1 MPIYK
6 LNGET
11 YDIPDNVVA
20 DFEKDNPSA
29 TITYHADGDE
39 YEIPVSER
47 DGFLKEF
54 PEATTGSQTPGPGS
68 TKQPMMDAMT
78 QQKKADA
85 PASAPVPA
93 PASIPTEKKKTG
105 GYKPSAQEMAGF
117 QSTIDNA
124 GFTAATAAPSF
135 EKKAANLQKRQGL
148 KAPKQ
153 VKVGETGNLVEGEQ
167 HLNPDTGQLE
177 QTYIT
182 SHGNEYGNKAQ
193 AENEQRQIDD
203 YDRRLRYATGQGIDT
218 LSEKYVNPLV
228 DKAMK
233 DADDRWFASMKE
245 SSSVPMG
252 EGMEMFA
259 LRRANEAVD
268 PEKILQGLQKSL
280 EESYKNPEMQKE
292 IDRLAESI
300 GVSREEYLQQILAP
314 SLAQRLENTFASS
327 QIAQNMPKST
337 TEYILRGIGDSIGG
351 MLMNAATETKSQRFY
366 RNQADAMTES
376 GDNPYYNPGTGAKL
390 TKMGISFAADA
401 PFFGVYGRVSGQVAK
416 NIAERQIN
424 KLVAQGLSE
433 SAARSVVGTAL
444 ENSVGARVK
453 NYLMQHVV
461 SSSLTLGAYNATSE
475 SARQIRDKEGLDIG
489 KIAGSTA
496 EGMLTGAAFGA
507 TGGVSQALSQ
517 PLSGFAKIG
526 AKAAGFGAEAGTM
539 YGTEE
544 LAKLAH
550 GEEAFSNPFAEGYVE
565 ALEKLG
571 VMKISG
577 GHLLESAGKK
587 IERAREVGT
596 KQVAAES
603 LAGLLSP
610 ARTGAKLSEATQ
622 DYIRNTQEGRNL
634 IESLSQMHPGRAISE
649 VNGKKRLTEEGEAM
663 RVKLAQNYEDF
674 MNNKDI
680 PANVKQETAAVF
692 GGIYRP
698 GLETGADIIQNED
711 GSVNVKTRDK
721 DGNCIQDLKF
731 DDLSEAEKWRTS
743 HQSECR
749 RNDAVNMWNGA
760 TDAER
765 QDIVNTV
772 RDNVSGKAVLD
783 EMKSQTEGM
792 KQNRLKRQLEKIN
805 KTAEQ
810 YEGRE
815 LTDEEARNF
824 IQTVIR
830 DGDDA
835 TFEEIYQLIHDK
847 AYPKDMPDTK
857 RNYWEGQQLN
867 PLQKHFVQTDAQ
879 LAEEQ
884 LMLLGEDFAN
894 EVMKNVQYA
903 DEKIAELAS
912 RLVQGDITKD
922 QFDAAVD
929 YYNKMSKVN
938 GMLDETL
945 KDIDN
950 QVEAANSYV
959 RKNTHADS
967 GSLID
972 AVYAQKPD
980 RQYYVTAGHFE
991 VTPDG
996 KLKPTDN
1003 SGMVILRDKETGEIE
1018 VVSPSEITVSHI
1030 DDPNRVIAENE
1041 SMEGLRG
1048 QLMKEADDVIDL
1060 HPDTPTEA
1068 MNGDIYTG
1076 ADGNQYMVMQI
1087 QDEAGSTVGVKIA
1100 IDETGNPVGNPMPFD
1115 MEEYRK
1121 AKSNEI
1127 DAAER
1132 PQEETVLP
1140 EDNQVTTEPQ
1150 PLEEPA
1156 AEAAVGAPEQETKP
1170 AGGEASVE
1178 KGTGVN
1184 EPSAAVSL
1192 KVPVDEKGK
1201 KLYEQATPEDAM
1213 ADLAAEFGKEEAQ
1226 QMITQMVENTDK
1238 ALKALQEQDTSD
1250 MTDMNDIRSHMEK
1263 IKELQKKRDF
1273 WQSLIKNST
1282 EADEQKIEA
1291 GQSVDIQHPSGE
1303 SGGNREDGQ
1312 DKIQAQSTERQ
1323 AGADTQ
1329 QQQTEGSKD
1338 DTGVAPVPD
1347 TDVSGGTRV
1356 EQQPEGPTAEQKV
1369 AQGTVKNNIGK
1380 RFEFQNQDG
1389 TRSEV
1394 IINAFKDNDKVEVTR
1409 QDYDAQGQ
1417 PKGEPYSQDLNMVDV
1432 GNSIVN
1438 RSLKPVLSV
1447 EERLRNAFKGKVGM
1461 QNVIDVLSDEEQ
1473 RRMLDAYERKD
1484 EEAIKEMTH
1493 EFLESHRE
1501 DIILNE
1507 RDKRNSNVARIM
1519 EGGGSREDKLR
1530 RVRKEFQGYDD
1541 AVIALSDES
1550 LQPTT
1555 LEEYVADL
1563 HGRQPKAG
1571 EGPLAYFSY
1580 DQDGKKVVG
1589 MQDESGYGTK
1599 TGGDTRGFAPW
1610 LAPKGRG
1617 MSLQQYAENIHSQL
1631 PEALQQRYSDQ
1642 DVRNAILEVF
1652 GVAER
1657 PSDITTMIIKR
1668 GVVQAEQAAR
1678 RMEEQWI
1685 DGGVSYQK
1693 VAVDENSFAGRL
1705 ERAKQQTNT
1714 EPTEAQ
1720 KEKGNYKKG
1729 HVSFGG
1735 YDFVVENPEGSMRR
1749 GTDADGK
1756 SWEQKMHNTYGYI
1769 LGKYGKDGDHL
1780 DMFINDQADLDNW
1793 NGNVYVVDQVDP
1805 KTGRFDEHK
1814 VLYGFGS
1821 EAEARDAY
1829 LSNYEDGWQGLGRIT
1844 GVDKETFDK
1853 WLDSSKRKLKE
1864 FADHSVVKDA
1874 AHKVETETVLPVS
1887 EQENALRDAVVEHL
1901 RSIGVEVSTDWKEGQ
1916 RILDEYNG
1924 KDPLSKS
1931 KKRAMETA
1939 SVSQDE
1945 EHQHAVIS
1953 FADGAKVRNNLETLA
1968 ENLQKVSNQRKNFI
1982 QEVANAI
1989 GAENDGSR
1997 SQYATFETKTGQIV
2011 TIRMAD
2017 HNATVSNFDHR
2028 NEFEGISIVVSP
2040 KKSQGMINDG
2050 AAHVV
2055 EYYYDPIKLR
2065 KAEGKPL
2072 SEIVKSIGQVMYSG
2086 EYKDPTGLA
2095 EREEVNADEIRQF
2108 KAGVKQQ
2115 KVDNP
2120 VFVSNAMKAVGGIRQ
2135 DKATPEQ
2142 WLAMLQKNGGLKAG
2156 EDKWLGL
2163 SDWLK
2168 EKKGTVTKQEV
2179 ENYIRQN
2186 QIQVEETDY
2195 KEYFNVDDNPQM
2207 QDFRSEY
2214 DDLVKKYE
2222 DEKNA
2227 VEQESNTFNDE
2238 MYQKYGEG
2246 WANDPERLSEEDRK
2260 RNEDIVERWN
2270 RLNDNDPQD
2279 LAFREMADDYGDDFG
2294 MAFEVNYG
2302 NGKLDPQ
2309 MDMYGDD
2316 ISDAAKHFL
2325 QFEEQPINST
2335 RLGYT
2340 TEGLDNKREIALTVP
2355 TIEPYNE
2362 SDSIHFGDAGGGR
2375 AVAWVRFGE
2384 TTTPKKEKIVK
2395 VVEDFEEPY
2404 KNFSGMLV
2412 YYPKGEKFTGK
2423 DYIVYGKAKDGR
2435 MVYVPIMN
2443 EKQIDAFE
2451 TFDEAKNA
2459 MNQWYKDNNI
2469 GETQY
2474 DRVLVIDEIQ
2484 SKRHQDAR
2492 EKGYN
2497 DPIDI
2502 TGGGVPD
2509 APFEKNWHELAM
2521 KRMLRYAAEN
2531 GYDKIAWTTGEQ
2543 QAERYNIGNVVE
2555 KIISYDYPSVEDAD
2569 GRKTRKVE
2577 VRLKDGETM
2586 TMRVG
2591 QNGKVIEG
2599 RSDTEGKDLADVV
2612 GKDLAR
2618 RIMEG
2623 EGRDGTIYD
2632 ANRDLPAK
2640 VIDGEGLRI
2649 GSDGMRGFYD
2659 DILPRFMD
2667 KYGKKWGVKTGEV
2680 ELPDV
2685 EEAGRRMHSVDV
2697 TPEMKADVMQG
2708 QPMFFKTPDGHAY
2721 GYTYNGKVY
2730 VDPRI
2735 ATAETPVHEY
2745 SHLWAEMKRQTA
2757 PEEWDQIKQAMLN
2770 DKMVQPII
2778 DRVKRDYPELARE
2791 GKEDDFIEEVITQFS
2806 GKRGAER
2813 LREIAEEVAS
2823 ERGGIF
2829 GKAEAVTAMQRLK
2842 NILNRFWEGVA
2853 RMMGWKYTNANQIA
2867 DRIMADM
2874 LNGVDPTKMAK
2885 DAGRLRPQAEMFK
2898 QAQFDI
2904 IQNNNPADDVNM
2916 PGHTWIRSVDDIKT
2930 FSEAVTEDGY
2940 ASEEGVTPDFTA
2952 DMVND
2957 AIEKGTVTVY
2967 SSKPIKNGAFV
2978 TPSKMEA
2985 QNYAGDGK
2993 VYSKKVSLQ
3002 DVAWIDP
3009 LQGQYAEVSE
3019 KPKAQ
3024 KEDVEARDKE
3034 YADAV
3039 AAGDMEK
3046 VNTIQEKTEE
3056 SAFEKKNSALD
3067 NTTDTGKT
3075 SDRGK
3080 RNDTATPQST
3090 VSEGKDTK
3098 NPDTIQ
3104 ENQGENASEAPKFQK
3119 TGTPEP
3125 EMTPE
3130 DRQYWKKWDD
3140 AMKKWKERNAIPAD
3154 QTQAPEKPR
3163 FQQGESALDYAQK
3176 LVQWNRMKALW
3187 QTAPKLEDYRQ
3198 VRDDKDMVEAAREN
3212 ERRYPDSPSAKT
3224 RMVASDM
3231 MRLRHAMSR
3240 QKAYDKATV
3249 KAVTDFAQDF
3259 MKLGFGDNLSRGEME
3274 RMLSSVK
3281 NATGAKDIRQSVD
3294 NIMNIL
3300 ADNYLRNLENQ
3311 VTKLSSVKELSKTAQ
3326 GVEKQGRLELK
3337 GQRMIQA
3344 FRDAR
3349 EKRMTLDQINERMAE
3364 VAEKMNRSDDE
3375 APMWE
3380 QEYEGLSIA
3389 RQYVENI
3396 EGSREEWADLDT
3408 LYKDA
3413 VKDYKT
3419 SGRSY
3424 KDQQEYL
3431 ESLEQAMQEN
3441 KIDRIGLY
3449 GDIIG
3454 RLQGNISESM
3464 QGAKEFVEREK
3475 QRQKHIWDMA
3485 NFDLAGKET
3494 GAMREKT
3501 KGKPA
3506 NFFLQPLAT
3515 FEQMLKQFGSRNAN
3529 GEGYLYD
3536 YFMRNWMDAT
3546 DKAFINEQK
3555 AKEELDAKARE
3566 VFGGKVK
3573 RWSDLYDISRSLPT
3587 MDVEVLDGEEP
3598 KTFTL
3603 TQGNLLYIYMADK
3616 MADGRMKLRKMG
3628 IDEETVEKIKDFM
3641 DPRLVQLGDW
3651 LQGEYLPQKRT
3662 EYNKVHERMFGAPM
3676 AAIDNYFPLKVLGD
3690 ARYQE
3695 QDVNVPDSE
3704 TLPSTITGN
3713 IIKRRKN
3720 ALPLDILHT
3729 DALSLAI
3736 EHVEDMERWAAQAE
3750 WNKDINTL
3758 LSYTTFRNKVKNMDT
3773 IYGSGDALW
3782 NSFKDA
3788 AKMAAGT
3795 YNPSVK
3801 PGHVDAAISNIA
3813 KGVTAAKINFR
3824 VYTAFKQLLSAP
3836 AFLHDV
3842 NLADFAHDAVN
3853 PYGSWK
3859 WAMEN
3864 MPVFQK
3870 RWKSRQVGD
3879 TRLMDDPTDW
3889 KLWKTNI
3896 VQMATRLGMSPNALV
3911 DGVTCAV
3918 GARSIYKSRYK
3929 KYKEIGASD
3938 EVAHKRALQ
3947 DAEIGYNLTQ
3957 QSSEGAFVSA
3967 IQKDR
3972 TVAANM
3978 LSVFRNSSMAY
3989 TRQWVD
3995 AARNLKKRS
4004 QNGYKEDSIKFM
4016 ARQMQEQFGIDE
4028 AQAKR
4033 AAELE
4038 YAREGRRDVARLLN
4052 MMFGV
4057 TVAWNLGAS
4066 LPYLLIGDDDHTK
4079 KEMLTDALLKGMLAG
4094 PTEGLAA
4101 GNLYSDFIGRTLAN
4115 EQTRNTFKEEGIGAA
4130 LDNALKQGG
4139 DYEVNPL
4146 PLMADIQ
4153 SMIKKMGYD
4162 KYAAAQDVF
4171 NIAVQSAVGVNPQ
4184 TFTDMWNAAMDY
4196 GAPGWDGTRYTFDM
4210 ENMSRAK
4217 EVSLFM
4223 MRLLNA
4229 PTSSWRNKYIDE
4241 LGMSAENAKKLPYE
4255 EMARR
4260 YAHYKHWKDAPLMG
4274 WLRGEE
4280 GRQEKMGK
4288 IRKQFDDA
4296 VTERM
4301 QRLTDDELMHNVA
4314 RSESAEEK
4322 RRYAKM
4328 IAQRLGIEPGEDSQK
4343 ADEKKNWYQNIYQRN
4358 MLYEDIKEDEMLA
4371 DKYRNLE
4378 NTFKE
4383 KREEAERKSVQDLK
4397 EFNEA
4402 NKEWRDRI
4410 DEAKKEA
4417 KKRMD
4422 WIRGGKYDTPSGK
4435 KGNSKKANLLAPGKK
4450 QLETGEDTEAIM
4462 KNIRQWRKEALEI
4475 LMRAEAEK

>member
-6 LNGET
+6 LNGDT
-11 YDIPDNVVA
+11 YDIPDDVVA

-68 TKQPMMDAMT
+68 TKQPMMDAMM

-85 PASAPVPA
+85 PA

-105 GYKPSAQEMAGF
+105 GYQPTSQELAGF
-117 QSTIDNA
+117 QQTINNA

-135 EKKAANLQKRQGL
+135 EKKSANLQKRQGL
-148 KAPKQ
+148 KAPKR

-167 HLNPDTGQLE
+167 RLNPDTGQLE

-182 SHGNEYGNKAQ
+182 SQGNVYVNKAG
-193 AENEQRQIDD
+193 AEAEQRQIDD
-203 YDRRLRYATGQGIDT
+203 YERRMRYATGQAIDE
-218 LSEKYVNPLV
+218 LGSKYINPLV
-228 DKAMK
+228 DEALKKADEEWTK
-233 DADDRWFASMKE
+233 SMKE
-245 SSSVPMG
+245 SSSVPVG

-259 LRRANEAVD
+259 LRRANEKID
-268 PEKILQGLQKSL
+268 SDKILQGLQKTL
-280 EESYKNPEMQKE
+280 EEAYKSPEMQKE
-292 IDRLAESI
+292 ISRLAESI
-300 GVSREEYLQQILAP
+300 GISKDEYLEQIVAP
-314 SLAQRLENTFASS
+314 SLAARLENSFASS
-327 QIAQNMPKST
+327 QISRNMPRNA
-337 TEYILRGIGDSIGG
+337 TEYILQGLSNSIGG
-351 MLMNAATETKSQRFY
+351 MLMGAATETKGQRFY
-366 RNQADAMTES
+366 KNQAEAMTEQ
-376 GDNPYYNPGTGAKL
+376 GNNPYYQPGTAASL
-390 TKMGISFAADA
+390 AKMGVSFAADA

-416 NIAERQIN
+416 NIAERQIS
-424 KLVAQGLSE
+424 KMVAEGLSE
-433 SAARSVVGTAL
+433 TAARSIVGTAL
-444 ENSVGARVK
+444 ENSVGARMK
-453 NYLMQHVV
+453 NSIMQHIVGGA
-461 SSSLTLGAYNATSE
+461 LTMGAYNATSE
-475 SARQIRDKEGLDIG
+475 TARQIRDKEGLDLG
-489 KIAGSTA
+489 QIAGSTL
-496 EGMLTGAAFGA
+496 EGLAVGSAFGV
-507 TGGVSQALSQ
+507 TGGAVQALSQ
-517 PLSGFAKIG
+517 PLSGFSKIG
-526 AKAAGFGAEAGTM
+526 AKIAGFGAEAETM
-539 YGTEE
+539 YATEE
-544 LAKLAH
+544 LSKMAH
-550 GEEAFSNPFAEGYVE
+550 GQEGFENPFEGSVE
-565 ALEKLG
+565 ALMKLG
-571 VMKISG
+571 VMKATG
-577 GHLLESAGKK
+577 PDGLKK
-587 IERAREVGT
+587 I
-596 KQVAAES
+596 
-603 LAGLLSP
+603 AGEILHPIKSNQQQ
-610 ARTGAKLSEATQ
+610 RTGIKFTDEEQA
-622 DYIRNTQEGRNL
+622 YVRNTQEGQKL
-634 IESLSQMHPGRAISE
+634 IDALSQMHPGRAISE
-649 VNGKKRLTEEGEAM
+649 VNGKKRLTEEGEAL
-663 RVKLAQNYEDF
+663 RLQLSQNYEDF

-680 PANVKQETAAVF
+680 PASVKQKVAGVL
-692 GGIYRP
+692 GGVYRP

-711 GSVNVKTRDK
+711 GSVLVKTRDK
-721 DGNCIQDLKF
+721 DGNCIQDLSF
-731 DDLSEAEKWRTS
+731 DNLAEAEQWREN
-743 HQSECR
+743 HLSECR
-749 RNDAVNMWNGA
+749 RNDAVNMWNNT
-760 TDAER
+760 TDQTR
-765 QDIVNTV
+765 QEIVNV
-772 RDNVSGKAVLD
+772 VKDQISGKTVLD
-783 EMKSQTEGM
+783 EMKAKADGM
-792 KQNRLKRQLEKIN
+792 KQNRLKSQLEKIN
-805 KTAEQ
+805 QVAEQ

-824 IQTVIR
+824 IQMVIR

-835 TFEEIYQLIHDK
+835 TFSEIYQLIHDK

-857 RNYWEGQQLN
+857 RNYWEGQQLTS
-867 PLQKHFVQTDAQ
+867 LEKHIAQTDAQ
-879 LAEEQ
+879 VAEER
-884 LMLLGEDFAN
+884 LMLQGEDFAK
-894 EVMKNVQYA
+894 EVMDDSQYP
-903 DEKIAELAS
+903 DEKISELAARLS
-912 RLVQGDITKD
+912 RGYITKD

-1076 ADGNQYMVMQI
+1076 ADGKQYIVMQI
-1087 QDEAGSTVGVKIA
+1087 E
-1100 IDETGNPVGNPMPFD
+1100 DETGNPVKVKMSLDEAGNPIPNTEQPLD
-1115 MEEYRK
+1115 TDEYRK

-1127 DAAER
+1127 DAASR
-1132 PQEETVLP
+1132 PQVE
-1140 EDNQVTTEPQ
+1140 QGA
-1150 PLEEPA
+1150 EEPA
-1156 AEAAVGAPEQETKP
+1156 VAVTEPEKP
-1170 AGGEASVE
+1170 ANTPQNEADGIMEVASPLIQELETRLNEGKV
-1178 KGTGVN
+1178 TDDN
-1184 EPSAAVSL
+1184 EPPVQQGRI
-1192 KVPVDEKGK
+1192 PVDEKGK
-1201 KLYEQATPEDAM
+1201 KLYEQAKPEDT
-1213 ADLAAEFGKEEAQ
+1213 LAELTEKYGEEKAQ
-1226 QMITQMVENTDK
+1226 QMISKIAESTAKELEK
-1238 ALKALQEQDTSD
+1238 LQQTDTSGI
-1250 MTDMNDIRSHMEK
+1250 TDMNDLDAHETQITD
-1263 IKELQKKRDF
+1263 LQKKLDY
-1273 WQSLIKNST
+1273 WNGLIKKPETIVEVDQEGKPFVNASNGTTTFGMIDASKNLDEAPIKLSRGDRSHGYEHIEYRHGDQIKQQGFKSVEDFVEFVANNYTLIKEGVDEGGNPNGTYLLQAKDKHNNTVYIELSKDGSYWNVNSGGVFRKNYGDKLKT
-1282 EADEQKIEA
+1282 VWSASEVQN
-1291 GQSVDIQHPSGE
+1291 GE
-1303 SGGNREDGQ
+1303 SAPDNTLRPTTDADKTVEPNGTVSNTVSDGK
-1312 DKIQAQSTERQ
+1312 DTEKTNTNQ
-1323 AGADTQ
+1323 ENQQKNDTQ
-1329 QQQTEGSKD
+1329 QP
-1338 DTGVAPVPD
+1338 VAD
-1347 TDVSGGTRV
+1347 
-1356 EQQPEGPTAEQKV
+1356 QKKLKIY
-1369 AQGTVKNNIGK
+1369 QNTVNNNIGNSFTFTHNNGIRSVLK
-1380 RFEFQNQDG
+1380 VQRIDHDG
-1389 TRSEV
+1389 
-1394 IINAFKDNDKVEVTR
+1394 NAVLTR
-1409 QDYDAQGQ
+1409 QDYDAQGN
-1417 PKGEPYSQDLNMVDV
+1417 PIGEAREERYNFATV
-1432 GNSIVN
+1432 GEAIVN
-1438 RSLKPVLSV
+1438 QTWKKELSIY
-1447 EERLRNAFKGKVGM
+1447 EKLQKYKYNQFKVGD
-1461 QNVIDVLSDEEQ
+1461 VSFIDVLTEDELQ
-1473 RRMLDAYERKD
+1473 QVLNAYERGDKQTVGNLTGKFGERHKKD
-1484 EEAIKEMTH
+1484 
-1493 EFLESHRE
+1493 F
-1501 DIILNE
+1501 ILRG
-1507 RDKRNSNVARIM
+1507 RDQRNSNVRRIM
-1519 EGGGSREDKLR
+1519 EGNGSREDKLR

-1541 AVIALSDES
+1541 SVIALSDEA

-1589 MQDESGYGTK
+1589 MQDETGYGTK

-1631 PEALQQRYSDQ
+1631 PEAVQRQYSDQ

-1652 GVAER
+1652 GGAER
-1657 PSDITTMIIKR
+1657 PSDITTMVIKR

-1793 NGNVYVVDQVDP
+1793 NGNVYIVDQVDP

-1844 GVDKETFDK
+1844 GVVKETFDK

-1887 EQENALRDAVVEHL
+1887 EQETVLRDAVVEHL
-1901 RSIGVEVSTDWKEGQ
+1901 RSIGVDVSTDWKEGQ

-1924 KDPLSKS
+1924 NGPIKKMGSRTEAKKKQIASDLSGMTFSKPQQAIVNVFTGSKDRERIELSRKDGGSVSLVIRQGNDNKAGTKHASFRHYDINGDGYFTSDDILLIPEIVRSGERVVEGKRMKYTATIDGIEYTVATERKNGTENFVTFYTNRKKQDRQSRRTQSEDAQPLSDDALS
-1931 KKRAMETA
+1931 
-1939 SVSQDE
+1939 
-1945 EHQHAVIS
+1945 
-1953 FADGAKVRNNLETLA
+1953 GAKVQQNSET
-1968 ENLQKVSNQRKNFI
+1968 
-1982 QEVANAI
+1982 
-1989 GAENDGSR
+1989 
-1997 SQYATFETKTGQIV
+1997 
-2011 TIRMAD
+2011 
-2017 HNATVSNFDHR
+2017 
-2028 NEFEGISIVVSP
+2028 
-2040 KKSQGMINDG
+2040 
-2050 AAHVV
+2050 
-2055 EYYYDPIKLR
+2055 
-2065 KAEGKPL
+2065 
-2072 SEIVKSIGQVMYSG
+2072 
-2086 EYKDPTGLA
+2086 
-2095 EREEVNADEIRQF
+2095 
-2108 KAGVKQQ
+2108 
-2115 KVDNP
+2115 
-2120 VFVSNAMKAVGGIRQ
+2120 
-2135 DKATPEQ
+2135 
-2142 WLAMLQKNGGLKAG
+2142 
-2156 EDKWLGL
+2156 
-2163 SDWLK
+2163 
-2168 EKKGTVTKQEV
+2168 
-2179 ENYIRQN
+2179 
-2186 QIQVEETDY
+2186 
-2195 KEYFNVDDNPQM
+2195 
-2207 QDFRSEY
+2207 
-2214 DDLVKKYE
+2214 
-2222 DEKNA
+2222 
-2227 VEQESNTFNDE
+2227 
-2238 MYQKYGEG
+2238 
-2246 WANDPERLSEEDRK
+2246 
-2260 RNEDIVERWN
+2260 
-2270 RLNDNDPQD
+2270 
-2279 LAFREMADDYGDDFG
+2279 
-2294 MAFEVNYG
+2294 
-2302 NGKLDPQ
+2302 
-2309 MDMYGDD
+2309 
-2316 ISDAAKHFL
+2316 
-2325 QFEEQPINST
+2325 
-2335 RLGYT
+2335 
-2340 TEGLDNKREIALTVP
+2340 
-2355 TIEPYNE
+2355 
-2362 SDSIHFGDAGGGR
+2362 
-2375 AVAWVRFGE
+2375 
-2384 TTTPKKEKIVK
+2384 
-2395 VVEDFEEPY
+2395 
-2404 KNFSGMLV
+2404 
-2412 YYPKGEKFTGK
+2412 
-2423 DYIVYGKAKDGR
+2423 AKD
-2435 MVYVPIMN
+2435 
-2443 EKQIDAFE
+2443 
-2451 TFDEAKNA
+2451 
-2459 MNQWYKDNNI
+2459 
-2469 GETQY
+2469 
-2474 DRVLVIDEIQ
+2474 
-2484 SKRHQDAR
+2484 
-2492 EKGYN
+2492 
-2497 DPIDI
+2497 
-2502 TGGGVPD
+2502 
-2509 APFEKNWHELAM
+2509 
-2521 KRMLRYAAEN
+2521 
-2531 GYDKIAWTTGEQ
+2531 
-2543 QAERYNIGNVVE
+2543 
-2555 KIISYDYPSVEDAD
+2555 SV
-2569 GRKTRKVE
+2569 RK
-2577 VRLKDGETM
+2577 
-2586 TMRVG
+2586 
-2591 QNGKVIEG
+2591 
-2599 RSDTEGKDLADVV
+2599 
-2612 GKDLAR
+2612 
-2618 RIMEG
+2618 
-2623 EGRDGTIYD
+2623 
-2632 ANRDLPAK
+2632 
-2640 VIDGEGLRI
+2640 
-2649 GSDGMRGFYD
+2649 
-2659 DILPRFMD
+2659 
-2667 KYGKKWGVKTGEV
+2667 
-2680 ELPDV
+2680 
-2685 EEAGRRMHSVDV
+2685 
-2697 TPEMKADVMQG
+2697 
-2708 QPMFFKTPDGHAY
+2708 FFKTPDGHAY
-2721 GYTYNGKVY
+2721 GYTYKGKVY

-2745 SHLWAEMKRQTA
+2745 SHLWAEMKRQTDH
-2757 PEEWDQIKQAMLN
+2757 EEWDQIKQAMLN

-2778 DRVKRDYPELARE
+2778 DRVRRDYPELARE

-2813 LREIAEEVAS
+2813 LREIADEVTS

-2842 NILNRFWEGVA
+2842 NILNRFWESVA

-2874 LNGVDPTKMAK
+2874 LNGV
-2885 DAGRLRPQAEMFK
+2885 
-2898 QAQFDI
+2898 
-2904 IQNNNPADDVNM
+2904 NPAERMKEEADRLSEMRAYHGSAAEFDRFDHTKVGSGEGQAVSGYGTYVTSSEGTARYYANVASTRQRKVIRPMGYTVDGEFVRDPALVRAYDYLKKADGDV
-2916 PGHTWIRSVDDIKT
+2916 GEAIKACEHTIEVLNRHKDKNPFGAIVKGKST
-2930 FSEAVTEDGY
+2930 AEEAMDY
-2940 ASEEGVTPDFTA
+2940 LLK
-2952 DMVND
+2952 
-2957 AIEKGTVTVY
+2957 EK
-2967 SSKPIKNGAFV
+2967 
-2978 TPSKMEA
+2978 
-2985 QNYAGDGK
+2985 
-2993 VYSKKVSLQ
+2993 
-3002 DVAWIDP
+3002 
-3009 LQGQYAEVSE
+3009 E
-3019 KPKAQ
+3019 KPGTIGFQ
-3024 KEDVEARDKE
+3024 EEIVEQPDRQLYEVEIPD
-3034 YADAV
+3034 
-3039 AAGDMEK
+3039 
-3046 VNTIQEKTEE
+3046 
-3056 SAFEKKNSALD
+3056 
-3067 NTTDTGKT
+3067 DTGKNYFDLDKKLT
-3075 SDRGK
+3075 KKQKADIKKRFLEALDSSDEADYWKKNRDIIEYDWKQVDSSDGTGDAARGVMEQFLPSEK
-3080 RNDTATPQST
+3080 
-3090 VSEGKDTK
+3090 VSEIFSDMGYVGSKVKGSDGTTYIIYNADSLQIKDRMRFQMVGK
-3098 NPDTIQ
+3098 
-3104 ENQGENASEAPKFQK
+3104 EGAAEAPKFQREA
-3119 TGTPEP
+3119 GPEP
-3125 EMTPE
+3125 DMTPE
-3130 DRQYWKKWDD
+3130 DRQYWNKWDA

-3154 QTQAPEKPR
+3154 QMQAPEKPR
-3163 FQQGESALDYAQK
+3163 YQQGESALDYAQK

-3212 ERRYPDSPSAKT
+3212 EQRYPDSPSAKT

-3281 NATGAKDIRQSVD
+3281 NATGAKDIRKEVD

-3300 ADNYLRNLENQ
+3300 ADNYLKNLENQ

-3380 QEYEGLSIA
+3380 QDYEGLAIA

-3506 NFFLQPLAT
+3506 NFFLQPLGT

-3587 MDVEVLDGEEP
+3587 LDVEVLDGEEP
-3598 KTFTL
+3598 KTFKL

-3616 MADGRMKLRKMG
+3616 MVDGRMKLRKMG
-3628 IDEETVEKIKDFM
+3628 IDEEAVEKIKDFM

-3889 KLWKTNI
+3889 KLWKNNV

-3995 AARNLKKRS
+3995 AARNLKKRA
-4004 QNGYKEDSIKFM
+4004 QKGYKEDSIKFM
-4016 ARQMQEQFGIDE
+4016 TRQMQEQFGIDE
-4028 AQAKR
+4028 DQAKR

-4079 KEMLTDALLKGMLAG
+4079 KEMLTDALMKGMLAG
-4094 PTEGLAA
+4094 PTEGLTA

-4115 EQTRNTFKEEGIGAA
+4115 EQTRNTFREEGIGAA

-4153 SMIKKMGYD
+4153 SMIEKMGYD

-4171 NIAVQSAVGVNPQ
+4171 NIAMQSAVGVNPQ

-4196 GAPGWDGTRYTFDM
+4196 GAPGWDGRSYYPDDENLTRP
-4210 ENMSRAK
+4210 K
-4217 EVSLFM
+4217 ELALFM
-4223 MRLLNA
+4223 MRLMNA

-4241 LGMSAENAKKLPYE
+4241 LGMNAEDAQKLPYE

-4260 YAHYKHWKDAPLMG
+4260 YAHYKHWKDAPVMG

-4280 GRQEKMGK
+4280 ARNEKIGK
-4288 IRKQFDDA
+4288 MQKQFDDA
-4296 VTERM
+4296 VSERM
-4301 QRLTDDELMHNVA
+4301 RRLTDDELMHNVA

-4322 RRYAKM
+4322 RRYAKI
-4328 IAQRLGIEPGEDSQK
+4328 IAQRLGLEPGEDSQK

-4378 NTFKE
+4378 NAFKE

-4402 NKEWRDRI
+4402 NKEWKERI
-4410 DEAKKEA
+4410 AEAKKEA
-4417 KKRMD
+4417 GNRID
-4422 WIRGGKYDTPSGK
+4422 WIRGGKWNTPSGK
-4435 KGNSKKANLLAPGKK
+4435 KGSSKKANLLAPGKK

-4475 LMRAEAEK
+4475 LMRAEVEK

>member
-11 YDIPDNVVA
+11 YDIPNDVVA

-68 TKQPMMDAMT
+68 TKQPMMDAMM

-85 PASAPVPA
+85 PAPAPAPA

-182 SHGNEYGNKAQ
+182 SQGNEYGNKAQ

-300 GVSREEYLQQILAP
+300 GISREEYLQQILAP

-351 MLMNAATETKSQRFY
+351 MLMNAATETRGQRFY
-366 RNQADAMTES
+366 RNQADVMTES
-376 GDNPYYNPGTGAKL
+376 GDNPYYTPGTGAKL

-610 ARTGAKLSEATQ
+610 ARTGVKLSEATQ

-731 DDLSEAEKWRTS
+731 DDLAEAEKWRTS

-857 RNYWEGQQLN
+857 RNYWEGQQLD
-867 PLQKHFVQTDAQ
+867 PLQKHFAQTDAQ
-879 LAEEQ
+879 VAEEQ

-922 QFDAAVD
+922 QFDAAVY

-938 GMLDETL
+938 GMFDETL

-996 KLKPTDN
+996 KLMPTDN

-1076 ADGNQYMVMQI
+1076 ADGKQYIVMQI
-1087 QDEAGSTVGVKIA
+1087 EDEAGNPVKVKMSLDEAGNPIPNTEQPLD
-1100 IDETGNPVGNPMPFD
+1100 IDE
-1115 MEEYRK
+1115 YHK

-1127 DAAER
+1127 DAASR
-1132 PQEETVLP
+1132 PQVE
-1140 EDNQVTTEPQ
+1140 QGA
-1150 PLEEPA
+1150 EEPA
-1156 AEAAVGAPEQETKP
+1156 VAVTEPEKP
-1170 AGGEASVE
+1170 ANTPQNEADGIGEVVSPLIQELETRLNDGKV
-1178 KGTGVN
+1178 TDDN
-1184 EPSAAVSL
+1184 EPPAQHGRI
-1192 KVPVDEKGK
+1192 PVDEKGK

-1213 ADLAAEFGKEEAQ
+1213 ADLTAEFGEEDAQ

-1263 IKELQKKRDF
+1263 IKDLQKKRDF

-1329 QQQTEGSKD
+1329 QQQAEGSKD

-1541 AVIALSDES
+1541 AVIALSDEA

-1652 GVAER
+1652 GGAER

-1720 KEKGNYKKG
+1720 KENGNYKKG

-1793 NGNVYVVDQVDP
+1793 NGTVYVVDQVDP
-1805 KTGRFDEHK
+1805 KTGKWDEHK
-1814 VLYGFGS
+1814 VLYGFDS

-1853 WLDSSKRKLKE
+1853 WLDSSRRKVKE
-1864 FADHSVVKDA
+1864 FADHSIVKDA
-1874 AHKVETETVLPVS
+1874 AHKVDTETASPVS

-1916 RILDEYNG
+1916 RILDEYNSSG
-1924 KDPLSKS
+1924 MVKKMGSRVDS
-1931 KKRAMETA
+1931 KKADLSNELEDKDMDE
-1939 SVSQDE
+1939 SQQAVADVYTGKKDN
-1945 EHQHAVIS
+1945 AVITVNRDGQDLAVTMRQGNENKAGTKHS
-1953 FADGAKVRNNLETLA
+1953 LFRHYGTGVGVITADDVLRIPEVLANGERTEKQRGNVRLAQYRLTDESGKRYTVVTEIKNSGEVFNDFYTNKKASNQTPQMPNGDTPEGARTNDLNASGAKV
-1968 ENLQKVSNQRKNFI
+1968 
-1982 QEVANAI
+1982 
-1989 GAENDGSR
+1989 
-1997 SQYATFETKTGQIV
+1997 
-2011 TIRMAD
+2011 
-2017 HNATVSNFDHR
+2017 
-2028 NEFEGISIVVSP
+2028 
-2040 KKSQGMINDG
+2040 
-2050 AAHVV
+2050 
-2055 EYYYDPIKLR
+2055 
-2065 KAEGKPL
+2065 
-2072 SEIVKSIGQVMYSG
+2072 
-2086 EYKDPTGLA
+2086 
-2095 EREEVNADEIRQF
+2095 
-2108 KAGVKQQ
+2108 QQ
-2115 KVDNP
+2115 NP
-2120 VFVSNAMKAVGGIRQ
+2120 
-2135 DKATPEQ
+2135 
-2142 WLAMLQKNGGLKAG
+2142 
-2156 EDKWLGL
+2156 
-2163 SDWLK
+2163 
-2168 EKKGTVTKQEV
+2168 
-2179 ENYIRQN
+2179 
-2186 QIQVEETDY
+2186 
-2195 KEYFNVDDNPQM
+2195 
-2207 QDFRSEY
+2207 
-2214 DDLVKKYE
+2214 
-2222 DEKNA
+2222 
-2227 VEQESNTFNDE
+2227 
-2238 MYQKYGEG
+2238 
-2246 WANDPERLSEEDRK
+2246 
-2260 RNEDIVERWN
+2260 
-2270 RLNDNDPQD
+2270 
-2279 LAFREMADDYGDDFG
+2279 
-2294 MAFEVNYG
+2294 
-2302 NGKLDPQ
+2302 
-2309 MDMYGDD
+2309 
-2316 ISDAAKHFL
+2316 
-2325 QFEEQPINST
+2325 
-2335 RLGYT
+2335 
-2340 TEGLDNKREIALTVP
+2340 
-2355 TIEPYNE
+2355 
-2362 SDSIHFGDAGGGR
+2362 
-2375 AVAWVRFGE
+2375 E
-2384 TTTPKKEKIVK
+2384 TTKDSER
-2395 VVEDFEEPY
+2395 
-2404 KNFSGMLV
+2404 
-2412 YYPKGEKFTGK
+2412 KFF
-2423 DYIVYGKAKDGR
+2423 R
-2435 MVYVPIMN
+2435 
-2443 EKQIDAFE
+2443 
-2451 TFDEAKNA
+2451 
-2459 MNQWYKDNNI
+2459 
-2469 GETQY
+2469 
-2474 DRVLVIDEIQ
+2474 
-2484 SKRHQDAR
+2484 
-2492 EKGYN
+2492 
-2497 DPIDI
+2497 
-2502 TGGGVPD
+2502 
-2509 APFEKNWHELAM
+2509 
-2521 KRMLRYAAEN
+2521 
-2531 GYDKIAWTTGEQ
+2531 
-2543 QAERYNIGNVVE
+2543 
-2555 KIISYDYPSVEDAD
+2555 
-2569 GRKTRKVE
+2569 
-2577 VRLKDGETM
+2577 
-2586 TMRVG
+2586 
-2591 QNGKVIEG
+2591 
-2599 RSDTEGKDLADVV
+2599 
-2612 GKDLAR
+2612 
-2618 RIMEG
+2618 
-2623 EGRDGTIYD
+2623 
-2632 ANRDLPAK
+2632 
-2640 VIDGEGLRI
+2640 
-2649 GSDGMRGFYD
+2649 
-2659 DILPRFMD
+2659 
-2667 KYGKKWGVKTGEV
+2667 
-2680 ELPDV
+2680 
-2685 EEAGRRMHSVDV
+2685 
-2697 TPEMKADVMQG
+2697 
-2708 QPMFFKTPDGHAY
+2708 TPDGQAY
-2721 GYTYNGKVY
+2721 GYTYKGKIY
-2730 VDPRI
+2730 LDPRI
-2735 ATAETPVHEY
+2735 ATSETPIHEY
-2745 SHLWAEMKRQTA
+2745 GHLYCAMKRQTD
-2757 PEEWDQIKQAMLN
+2757 PEGWNDWKQVMFG
-2770 DKMVQPII
+2770 DKLVQPII
-2778 DRVKRDYPELARE
+2778 DKVRRDYPELSKD
-2791 GKEDDFIEEVITQFS
+2791 GKEDDFAEEIITQFS
-2806 GKRGAER
+2806 GKRGSER
-2813 LREIAEEVAS
+2813 LREIADEVAK
-2823 ERGGIF
+2823 EKGGVF
-2829 GKAEAVTAMQRLK
+2829 GKAEAITAMQRLK
-2842 NILNRFWEGVA
+2842 SILNRFWEGIA

-2885 DAGRLRPQAEMFK
+2885 DAGRLRPQAEMLK
-2898 QAQFDI
+2898 QVQLDMI
-2904 IQNNNPADDVNM
+2904 LKNNPANDADM
-2916 PGHTWIRSVDDIKT
+2916 PGHTWIRSIEDIKS
-2930 FSEAVTEDGY
+2930 FKEALEYDGLS
-2940 ASEEGVTPDFTA
+2940 ADENVTPDFTA
-2952 DMVND
+2952 EMVKD
-2957 AIEKGTVTVY
+2957 ALKNGVVTVY
-2967 SSKPIKNGAFV
+2967 SSKPIKNGIFV

-2993 VYSKKVSLQ
+2993 VYSKKVPLS
-3002 DVAWIDP
+3002 DVAWIDAI
-3009 LQGQYAEVSE
+3009 QGQYAEVSE
-3019 KPKAQ
+3019 MPRSQ
-3024 KEDVEARDKE
+3024 KVDYMTAFDNNKTKKE
-3034 YADAV
+3034 KLSSANTSGTPIDNLGSRAV
-3039 AAGDMEK
+3039 AADDA
-3046 VNTIQEKTEE
+3046 
-3056 SAFEKKNSALD
+3056 SL
-3067 NTTDTGKT
+3067 
-3075 SDRGK
+3075 
-3080 RNDTATPQST
+3080 
-3090 VSEGKDTK
+3090 SEGKDTK

-3176 LVQWNRMKALW
+3176 LVQWNRMKSLW

-3212 ERRYPDSPSAKT
+3212 EQRYPDSPSAKT

-3281 NATGAKDIRQSVD
+3281 NATGAKDIRKEVD

-3515 FEQMLKQFGSRNAN
+3515 FEQMLKLFGSRNAN

-3573 RWSDLYDISRSLPT
+3573 QWSDLYDISRSLPT

-3598 KTFTL
+3598 KTFKL

-3616 MADGRMKLRKMG
+3616 MVDGRMKLRKMG
-3628 IDEETVEKIKDFM
+3628 IDEEAVEKIKDFM

-3853 PYGSWK
+3853 PHGSWK

-3889 KLWKTNI
+3889 KLWKTNV

-3995 AARNLKKRS
+3995 AARNLKKRA
-4004 QNGYKEDSIKFM
+4004 QKGYKEDSIKFM

-4028 AQAKR
+4028 DQAKR

-4066 LPYLLIGDDDHTK
+4066 LPYLLIGDDDNTK
-4079 KEMLTDALLKGMLAG
+4079 KEMLTDALMKGLLAG

-4115 EQTRNTFKEEGIGAA
+4115 EQTRNIFKEEGIGAA

-4241 LGMSAENAKKLPYE
+4241 LGMSAEDAKKLPYE

-4322 RRYAKM
+4322 RRYAKI
-4328 IAQRLGIEPGEDSQK
+4328 IAQRLGLEPGEDSQK
-4343 ADEKKNWYQNIYQRN
+4343 ADEKKKWYQNIYQRN

-4378 NTFKE
+4378 NAFKE

-4397 EFNEA
+4397 DFNEA
-4402 NKEWRDRI
+4402 NKEWKKRI

-4417 KKRMD
+4417 RKRMD
-4422 WIRGGKYDTPSGK
+4422 WIIGGKYDTPSGK